1 MKAIVLSVLRFLSVL
16 ITGLWVVFVVG
27 VAAQEKKAQDKKVN
41 KEAREA
47 VLRMADLVGQKDMVL
62 LKQQAEAV
70 AKSIES
76 LDEVMNLL
84 RARTKGGLGVGD
96 TPGAILPDGMEAKLV
111 NISRRPLGQPQLAKE
126 SKALVRL
133 AQVNAAIAQIS
144 EARTSVDGMK
154 DAKSWQKWSA
164 DMRQSAIELAE
175 AAEAMDAA
183 RVKVAAKKLNTS
195 CTECHD
201 KFR

>member
-1 MKAIVLSVLRFLSVL
+1 MKAIVLSALRFLSVL
-16 ITGLWVVFVVG
+16 ITCLWVVFVAG

-96 TPGAILPDGMEAKLV
+96 TPGAILPDGMDVVHARIPDTAVGMNLHAPRLFPR
-111 NISRRPLGQPQLAKE
+111 SLHHLPQSFFRLRLLAFAHVKLAK
-126 SKALVRL
+126 
-133 AQVNAAIAQIS
+133 IADLHGG
-144 EARTSVDGMK
+144 R
-154 DAKSWQKWSA
+154 
-164 DMRQSAIELAE
+164 R
-175 AAEAMDAA
+175 
-183 RVKVAAKKLNTS
+183 
-195 CTECHD
+195 
-201 KFR
+201 